1 MMLKVSQMFPK
12 RCYFLHNLHFFT
24 FAMKML
30 GPVPSRSGPRLHSL
44 QQELANITIHPRR
57 VGGMNFPS
65 SAEGEG
71 AFNAPPSNS
80 APGPRSDTR

>member
-1 MMLKVSQMFPK
+1 MLFFASPIK
-12 RCYFLHNLHFFT
+12 HFFT

-44 QQELANITIHPRR
+44 QQELANITINPRR

-65 SAEGEG
+65 SAGG
-71 AFNAPPSNS
+71 GGRFTPL
-80 APGPRSDTR
+80 RLTRLLGHVATRGKRQSKERQK

>member
-1 MMLKVSQMFPK
+1 MLFFAQPI
-12 RCYFLHNLHFFT
+12 FLHNVFIIFTFFT
-24 FAMKML
+24 FAMKTL

-44 QQELANITIHPRR
+44 QQKLANITINPRRR

-65 SAEGEG
+65 SAGGG
-71 AFNAPPSNS
+71 ASYAPPSNS

>member
-1 MMLKVSQMFPK
+1 MLFFAQPITHFYA
-12 RCYFLHNLHFFT
+12 CYMT
-24 FAMKML
+24 ML

-44 QQELANITIHPRR
+44 QQELTPQLQQQQEIANITINPRR

-65 SAEGEG
+65 SAGGGG
-71 AFNAPPSNS
+71 AFHAPPSNS